1 MNKKIK
7 RQSVKKSKP
16 KKISKKKVGKG
27 IEPIN
32 LEEDYKE
39 LLQLKQQGV
48 QLTTT
53 VDFTFKDGRN
63 VGVWIKNHR
72 EKLNKEQLDALDLK
86 PVHKGKPIDKY
97 MKLKEKYIKALSS
110 ATSSSE
116 KALLMNNLKQVEKLI
131 GRETRKKIKGTG
143 KKKSIKRGKSLI

>member
-1 MNKKIK
+1 
-7 RQSVKKSKP
+7 
-16 KKISKKKVGKG
+16 
-27 IEPIN
+27 
-32 LEEDYKE
+32 
-39 LLQLKQQGV
+39 
-48 QLTTT
+48 
-53 VDFTFKDGRN
+53 
-63 VGVWIKNHR
+63 
-72 EKLNKEQLDALDLK
+72 
-86 PVHKGKPIDKY
+86 